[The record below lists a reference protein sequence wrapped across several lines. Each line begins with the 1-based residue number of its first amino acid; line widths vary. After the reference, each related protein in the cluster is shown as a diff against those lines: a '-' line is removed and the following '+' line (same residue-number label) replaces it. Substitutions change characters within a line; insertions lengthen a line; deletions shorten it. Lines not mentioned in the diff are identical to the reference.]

1 MQFRTVLKPQK
12 STFEIGYELPTLAFG
27 SCFAENIGKRLSAIQ
42 MPILI
47 NPFGILYNSIS
58 IVKNINY
65 LMTDNFYTENDIF
78 QHDGLWHSKNH
89 HGRFSSPQKAEIL
102 RGINDDILKARN
114 FLKETKRLIITL
126 GTAHVFVEKSTGE
139 VVANCHKLP
148 PQYFDKKRLSV
159 VEIVENLKP
168 IIEKLNA
175 QLIDLEI
182 IITVSPIRH
191 LRDGF
196 IENQKSKA
204 TLLLATEQICN
215 DFPNVHYFPA
225 YEIMMDDLRDYRF
238 YEADMIHPNQQA
250 IDYIEAFFRE
260 TFFTEKTQKIAF
272 EVEKINA
279 MLQHRPLHNDTDGY
293 QLFAHNL
300 KIKVQEMENK
310 YPFLKF

>member
-1 MQFRTVLKPQK
+1 MQFRTVLKSQK
-12 STFEIGYELPTLAFG
+12 STIEIGYELPTLAFG

-42 MPILI
+42 ISILI
-47 NPFGILYNSIS
+47 NPFGILYNPIS
-58 IVKNINY
+58 IAKNINY
-65 LMTDNFYTENDIF
+65 LMTDSFYTEKDIF

-102 RGINDDILKARN
+102 RGINAHILQARN

-139 VVANCHKLP
+139 IVANCHKLP

-191 LRDGF
+191 LASARRRRALAGILHRRSSSSNRAKRPTNTRPLCPSPRRNRNRPLPPHRDRRSRTSRRAPLRLRYRRKALKRHRSRASSTDIKPSTTARQRDGAGYGEGF
-196 IENQKSKA
+196 
-204 TLLLATEQICN
+204 
-215 DFPNVHYFPA
+215 
-225 YEIMMDDLRDYRF
+225 LR
-238 YEADMIHPNQQA
+238 A
-250 IDYIEAFFRE
+250 
-260 TFFTEKTQKIAF
+260 
-272 EVEKINA
+272 
-279 MLQHRPLHNDTDGY
+279 
-293 QLFAHNL
+293 
-300 KIKVQEMENK
+300 
-310 YPFLKF
+310 